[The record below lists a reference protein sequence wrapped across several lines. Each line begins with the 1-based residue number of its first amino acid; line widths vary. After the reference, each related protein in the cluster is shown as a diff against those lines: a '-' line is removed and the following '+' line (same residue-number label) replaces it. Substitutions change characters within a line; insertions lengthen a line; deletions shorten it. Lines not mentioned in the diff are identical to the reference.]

1 MLTKIDDTPLQG
13 WPVLQRIE
21 KNLRNSYGVDK
32 YINKLSRGITEFP
45 ELFLQT
51 PLSMDQKNG
60 ITRLLITDYMWLN
73 YP

>member
-13 WPVLQRIE
+13 WPVFQRIE

-32 YINKLSRGITEFP
+32 YINKLSRGIIEFP
-45 ELFLQT
+45 ELLLHS

-60 ITRLLITDYMWLN
+60 IAELLITYYMWPN